1 MKRVIIH
8 IVLIITAIVVY
19 FLQVN
24 LFSWFT
30 IAGVM
35 PNLFLIYILFIGL
48 FAGKTK
54 GAIYG
59 IAVGLFLDLTVGK
72 LIGLYA
78 VSLGLVGFSTGILD
92 KNFSKDSRMTI
103 MFMVATV
110 TIAFELVTYLANYL
124 ILETNIELIPFALI
138 LLIELVYN
146 LLLTIIFYPL
156 MQKFGFYIE
165 NEYKENKI
173 LTRYF

>member
-8 IVLIITAIVVY
+8 TVLIITAFLVY
-19 FLQVN
+19 FLQAN
-24 LFSWFT
+24 FFSWFT

-59 IAVGLFLDLTVGK
+59 IIVGIFIDFTVGNI
-72 LIGLYA
+72 IGMYA
-78 VSLGLVGFSTGILD
+78 IGLGLVGFSTGILD

-110 TIAFELVTYLANYL
+110 TVAFEIVMYLTNYL
-124 ILETNIELIPFALI
+124 ILEINIELISFILI
-138 LLIELVYN
+138 LLVELVYN
-146 LLLTIIFYPL
+146 LILTIIFYPL